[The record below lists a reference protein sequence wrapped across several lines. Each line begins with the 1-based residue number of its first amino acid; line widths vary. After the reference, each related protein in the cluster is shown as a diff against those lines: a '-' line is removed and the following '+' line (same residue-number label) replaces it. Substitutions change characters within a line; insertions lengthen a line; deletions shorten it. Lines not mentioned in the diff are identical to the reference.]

1 MPATA
6 RPIDQH
12 LEAVKRQIAR
22 FFRAISAALTH
33 AQAAD
38 EEAPSRA
45 LGALIQ
51 AIDRLI
57 RSVAKEDCDTRIGIF
72 FELHKLGSPA
82 LEILITTMSESQDAT
97 LRDLCLKGF
106 VAFSCASRAGATAAV
121 IEAAAN
127 PGTEHASSVP
137 REFLDMG
144 ERRRKLLEAIQSCVM
159 SAR

>member
-1 MPATA
+1 MQATN

-22 FFRAISAALTH
+22 FFHATSAALTH
-33 AQAAD
+33 AQAAN

-45 LGALIQ
+45 LGALVQ

-57 RSVAKEDCDTRIGIF
+57 QSVGKEDRNTRIRMF
-72 FELHKLGSPA
+72 FELYKLGSPA

-106 VAFSCASRAGATAAV
+106 VAFACASRAGATAAV

-127 PGTEHASSVP
+127 PGTEHAASVP
-137 REFLDMG
+137 RELLDMG
-144 ERRRKLLEAIQSCVM
+144 ERRRKLLEAIQSCAM
-159 SAR
+159 PAR